1 MKPRPGDYAV
11 VDTRKRSLGLSQLG
25 KALSRGGF
33 TMFDHAVICSRVE
46 RDGTVYI
53 VEAMRGGAKERV
65 WHYDDHDHLW
75 STGVVKTAREAG
87 QAALRYV
94 GRPFS
99 WRDYAAIATHA
110 MGWWVPGLR
119 RYLANPAHLTGCQLV
134 ERAQLD
140 AGVHL
145 FTDHRWRGYVRPSD
159 LAELILSVGELTAP
173 GRRRTASAANGTPP
187 ANAGSRSRTAASA
200 TNGAR
205 SAKSGSRSRTTASAA
220 NGARSAKSGSRSRTA
235 ASAANGAR
243 PASTGSR
250 SRSAAS
256 AASASPK
263 ADASPRI
270 VTPGSG
276 WPSRAATAVT
286 GGRTA
291 DTGTRSPTA
300 AANENLKTAT
310 GTRSRVAT
318 ATATKGKP
326 RQRRRWFS

>member
-1 MKPRPGDYAV
+1 
-11 VDTRKRSLGLSQLG
+11 
-25 KALSRGGF
+25 
-33 TMFDHAVICSRVE
+33 
-46 RDGTVYI
+46 
-53 VEAMRGGAKERV
+53 
-65 WHYDDHDHLW
+65 
-75 STGVVKTAREAG
+75 EAG

-119 RYLANPAHLTGCQLV
+119 RYLANPTHLTGCQLV

-173 GRRRTASAANGTPP
+173 RRRRTASAANGTPP
-187 ANAGSRSRTAASA
+187 AD
-200 TNGAR
+200 
-205 SAKSGSRSRTTASAA
+205 SGSRRRAATRAA

-243 PASTGSR
+243 SAKSGSRSRTTASAANGARPASAGSR

-263 ADASPRI
+263 ADALTRI

-286 GGRTA
+286 GGRKA

-300 AANENLKTAT
+300 AANENRNTGT
-310 GTRSRVAT
+310 GTRSRVAN
-318 ATATKGKP
+318 ATKGKP
-326 RQRRRWFS
+326 RQRLRWFS